1 MCNGRQARLLVMREV
16 IVAMMVREVIVTMM
30 VMREVMQPV
39 EDELADDKLSASAG
53 EIDRVIREGCPFFVW
68 IERVFFWWEMGSL
81 LGRRCFC
88 WGGRESPSGG
98 RECPSGREGNLR
110 REEENLCREG
120 GIFVWREGMLCRDE
134 GNLRLEN
141 RCPPYLRWKGIWEG
155 QLGSPRPKG
164 GMNPQRPFRE

>member
-1 MCNGRQARLLVMREV
+1 MREV

-53 EIDRVIREGCPFFVW
+53 EINRVIREGCPF
-68 IERVFFWWEMGSL
+68 L
-81 LGRRCFC
+81 
-88 WGGRESPSGG
+88 WGWKGYSSGG
-98 RECPSGREGNLR
+98 RWDLCW
-110 REEENLCREG
+110 EEDVSAGE
-120 GIFVWREGMLCRDE
+120 E

-141 RCPPYLRWKGIWEG
+141 RCPPCLRWKGIWEG

-164 GMNPQRPFRE
+164 GMNPQHPFRE